1 MHSEYLSL
9 SLLIVIYS
17 YGMMKIVRVLNEDR
31 NIFFFFL
38 IVGMSYSLLPGIS
51 FA

>member
-9 SLLIVIYS
+9 SLLIIIYS
-17 YGMMKIVRVLNEDR
+17 YGVMKTVRVLNEDR
-31 NIFFFFL
+31 NIFFL
-38 IVGMSYSLLPGIS
+38 IVGMSYFLLPGIS